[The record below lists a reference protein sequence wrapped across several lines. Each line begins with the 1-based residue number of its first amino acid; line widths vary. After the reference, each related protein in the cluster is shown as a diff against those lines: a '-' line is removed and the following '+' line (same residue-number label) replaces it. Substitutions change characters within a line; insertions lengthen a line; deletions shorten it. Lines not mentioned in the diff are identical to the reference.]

1 MLQFYKLF
9 FKIIR
14 NIVLNNYYSTFKIR
28 LIYLNNSYNY
38 FEGKILLS
46 IYLILYIILKIT
58 IIKHF

>member
-14 NIVLNNYYSTFKIR
+14 KIVLNNYYSTFKIR